1 MKLFLVLGSLTIA
14 SALWAPEL
22 ARAEPQIEIR
32 PAQQS
37 CSGARGPFEVF
48 ASGLEPNKD
57 LVVDMVAG
65 GVVTPGIGG
74 RSEPDGRFYSPIPM
88 VVLPCATGGTVTAVL
103 RVDGTAVTQT
113 TFEVLP
119 PGATPVAPLSGN
131 SAEPQ
136 PEPDSDW
143 LYLSAIGGGLLMFT
157 LLVLLGGPRRR

>member
-1 MKLFLVLGSLTIA
+1 
-14 SALWAPEL
+14 
-22 ARAEPQIEIR
+22 
-32 PAQQS
+32 
-37 CSGARGPFEVF
+37 
-48 ASGLEPNKD
+48 
-57 LVVDMVAG
+57 
-65 GVVTPGIGG
+65 
-74 RSEPDGRFYSPIPM
+74 M

-136 PEPDSDW
+136 PEPESDW
-143 LYLSAIGGGLLMFT
+143 LYLSAIGGGLLIFT